1 MVSALT
7 LAIIVLL
14 VICGCL
20 VRIIYVMGLAE
31 ESDSRFQKYLVREID
46 RAGWTAEYRSAQRA
60 ACYELYS
67 QDSESK

>member
-31 ESDSRFQKYLVREID
+31 ESDSRFQID